1 VAAEVETLYVESIEM
16 VDTQR
21 SMRSRGIEFSIALLQ
36 AKFGKMKKEDMIRA
50 TKTIKALQTGESWDE
65 IKFRDGW
72 G

>member
-1 VAAEVETLYVESIEM
+1 MAAEVENLYVESTEM
-16 VDTQR
+16 LDTQR
-21 SMRSRGIEFSIALLQ
+21 GMRSRGMEFTIALLK

-50 TKTIKALQTGESWDE
+50 TKTIKALQTGKPWDE